1 MKLKSL
7 SGSALLA
14 VMTAVILLSV
24 AAASVLELARSAY
37 QLSVRNEARAQ
48 ARSVAESELEAVYFQ
63 FITQV
68 VTAMPPAD
76 VPAALGS
83 ICDVGATPSTTRDA
97 FLKEHRDAGWKVKRS
112 IEFETSFTGQL
123 PDDPTKTGT
132 VSYVSVRIEVVPG
145 AGNFFS
151 GTSFTMR
158 VGRRF
163 ETRATSIFQYGIFFQ
178 GDLEMSP
185 GGDVTINGD
194 IAANGSIYMASTRK
208 PDGTMGT
215 LLIKKQV
222 RYLTGGYFNE
232 TSAGATTLYKPN
244 TPPGGAKQAPFFAA
258 TSADQVLAKA
268 NQLETLSE
276 PENLLGGSDALELIG
291 RRPDLFQSTKTGAT
305 DADSLN
311 LVYRSLIVPPPSET
325 TEYPN
330 YDAAQG
336 DDPSISVQRIY
347 NRAGLI
353 VTVNTDNTYSI
364 TKVDPVTH
372 STIDV
377 KANYAGVV
385 TGTTS
390 MYDQREA
397 KNVSV
402 TSIDVGALATALG
415 SQYTDF
421 NGVLY
426 VNVKGSTETTPRAV
440 RLTNAAT
447 VPAGASSTVSN
458 GKGFSVATN
467 GGLYIK
473 GDYNTTTPAMSDGS
487 TNPALLMA
495 DAVTLLSTAW
505 DDTNANQPIA
515 SRISASSTTLNAG
528 ILTGNTS
535 ATSSTASG
543 GAQNLI
549 RYLEDWTG
557 KDVVINGSIG
567 RLFDS
572 QSFTSVY
579 QQPGSVYLIPNSRN
593 FVFDSA
599 LQNHPP
605 AGSPTT
611 TAFSRGTFF
620 IW

>member
-1 MKLKSL
+1 MKLKSI

-14 VMTAVILLSV
+14 VMTTVILLSV

-76 VPAALGS
+76 VPAALSS
-83 ICDVGATPSTTRDA
+83 ICDVGSTPSTTRDA
-97 FLKEHRDAGWKVKRS
+97 FLKEHRDAGWRVKRS

-123 PDDPTKTGT
+123 PDEPTKTGT

-145 AGNFFS
+145 TGNFFS

-232 TSAGATTLYKPN
+232 TPSGTTTLYKPN
-244 TPPGGAKQAPFFAA
+244 TPPGGTKQAPYFAA
-258 TSADQVLAKA
+258 VGADQVLAKA

-291 RRPDLFQSTKTGAT
+291 RRPDLFASTGPNAS
-305 DADSLN
+305 DAASLN
-311 LVYRSLIVPPPSET
+311 NVYRSLIVPPPSET

-330 YDAAQG
+330 YDASQG

-353 VTVNTDNTYSI
+353 VTVNTDNTFSI

-372 STIDV
+372 TTSDV

-415 SQYTDF
+415 TQYRDF

-426 VNVKGSTETTPRAV
+426 VNVKGSTSTTPRAV

-447 VPAGASSTVSN
+447 VPAGPSSTVSN

-467 GGLYIK
+467 GGLYVK

-495 DAVTLLSTAW
+495 DAVTLLSNAW
-505 DDTNANQPIA
+505 DDTKANQPIA
-515 SRISASSTTLNAG
+515 TRISSTSTTLNAG

-535 ATSSTASG
+535 ATTTTPSG

-572 QSFTSVY
+572 QSFTSAY
-579 QQPGSVYLIPNSRN
+579 QQPGNVYLIPNSRN